1 MDPFAAFAGQKYLNL
16 ESFRKNGAA
25 IRTPLWFAQDG
36 ATIFVYTTADSG
48 KAKRIRRDVAVNIA
62 PCDMRG
68 KVTGDW
74 IAARAAPV
82 SGAEFDR
89 GMRLLD
95 RKYFPWK
102 AMLGVMAWFRP
113 RPRVVIAIRA
123 AAEPSAP
130 VPSR

>member
-1 MDPFAAFAGQKYLNL
+1 MSDFAAFSGQRYLNL
-16 ESFRKNGAA
+16 ESFRKNGTG

-36 ATIFVYTTADSG
+36 ETIFVYTTADSG

-68 KVTGDW
+68 NLSGAW
-74 IAARAAPV
+74 IAARATPV
-82 SGAEFDR
+82 TGAEFDR
-89 GMRLLD
+89 GMMLLD

-102 AMLGVMAWFRP
+102 QMLNLMAWFRP

-123 AAEPSAP
+123 AAE
-130 VPSR
+130 

>member
-1 MDPFAAFAGQKYLNL
+1 MSAAPGLSGFTGQRYLNL
-16 ESFRKNGAA
+16 ESFRKNGTGV
-25 IRTPLWFAQDG
+25 RTPLWFAQDG
-36 ATIFVYTTADSG
+36 ATIFIYSTADSG

-68 KVTGDW
+68 NVTGAW

-82 SGAEFDR
+82 TGAEFDR
-89 GMRLLD
+89 GMMLLD

-102 AMLGVMAWFRP
+102 MMIGIMAWFRP

-123 AAEPSAP
+123 TAE
-130 VPSR
+130 